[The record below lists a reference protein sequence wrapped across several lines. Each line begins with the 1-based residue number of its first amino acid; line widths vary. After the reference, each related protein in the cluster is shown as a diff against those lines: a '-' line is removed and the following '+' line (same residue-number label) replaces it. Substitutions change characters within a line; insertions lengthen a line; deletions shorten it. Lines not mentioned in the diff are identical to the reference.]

1 MSQKAK
7 APIIFVTGIGQTWT
21 TLKNGKSK
29 EKWNLIPR
37 GKETIFEEFKL
48 GDYASL
54 VSFGLQ
60 AVFSA
65 FTGAKLSDKASVNA
79 ISKLLR
85 YCVADENGK
94 LSDKLNVHI
103 YGARSFDIL
112 RKTSFETNTITSKN
126 ERTLLQ
132 QVYHDI
138 QCERYIG
145 DYGEENLYCFNYS
158 TFSNL
163 YDNADLLHQMI
174 KDVIKDQKNK
184 TGSDK
189 VILVPMSMGATVV
202 NAYLDKYLSDENP
215 ADGCLVSKVISIVG
229 AWNGSDGLADVLN
242 FDIADDFDE
251 KLLKILNGKARDM
264 VLKIKP
270 ENLHKVGKTVL
281 DAFVESI
288 LLRVSSFMA
297 LIPAERY
304 DETAKVLF
312 TPDRFKRISHLSKVK
327 SEAER
332 YHNAQVHLKE
342 RLEFLNKHH
351 NIGIYFISGCG
362 LKFGDENRDF
372 SFLSMFKSVENDNTD
387 AVIQISSTA
396 PGATSVH
403 PSRKLPADSLNLYLS
418 PDLTVDAS
426 TCYFKDTSW
435 FFIGQQHEL
444 GTNNTALK
452 LAIDIA
458 TDDVKDIYGKYP
470 QFNYKRNIA
479 GVYELV
485 EKAEQI
491 LKSNKISKEKADELA
506 DAINITKQML
516 DSINN
521 NPDYDN
527 QIIENLKSI
536 V

>member
-1 MSQKAK
+1 MAQKAK

-21 TLKNGKSK
+21 SLKNGKSK
-29 EKWNLIPR
+29 ERWNLVPR
-37 GKETIFEEFKL
+37 GKETIFEEFNIS
-48 GDYASL
+48 DYAAL
-54 VSFGLQ
+54 VDFGIKT
-60 AVFSA
+60 VFSA
-65 FTGAKLSDKASVNA
+65 LTGAKLSDKTAVKA
-79 ISKLLR
+79 VSKLMK

-94 LSDKLNVHI
+94 LGSNLNVRI
-103 YGARSFDIL
+103 YGARSFDKL
-112 RKTSFETNTITSKN
+112 RKINFDTNKVDENAQKTMLDQI
-126 ERTLLQ
+126 
-132 QVYHDI
+132 YHDI

-145 DYGEENLYCFNYS
+145 EYGEENLYCFNYS

-163 YDNADLLHQMI
+163 YDNADFLHKMI
-174 KDVIKDQKNK
+174 KDVIADQKDK

-202 NAYLDKYLSDENP
+202 NAYLDKYLSEKNP

-251 KLLKILNGKARDM
+251 KLYKMLKPDARSKIQ
-264 VLKIKP
+264 KIKP
-270 ENLHKVGKTVL
+270 DNLHKVGKTIVN
-281 DAFVESI
+281 AVVESI

-304 DETAKVLF
+304 EETSEILF
-312 TPDRFKRISHLSKVK
+312 TPERYKRIHHLSKVK
-327 SEAER
+327 NEAER

-351 NIGIYFISGCG
+351 DIGIFFISGCG

-372 SFLSMFKSVENDNTD
+372 DFLGMFKSVEKDNTD

-396 PGATSVH
+396 PGTSYVH
-403 PSRKLPADSLNLYLS
+403 PNTKYNEDMSNPYLS

-426 TCYFKDTSW
+426 TCYFRDTSW
-435 FFIGQQHEL
+435 YFIGQQHEL

-458 TDDVKDIYGKYP
+458 TDEINDIHGKYP
-470 QFNYKRNIA
+470 QFNYKRNVS
-479 GVYELV
+479 GVYELI

-491 LKSNKISKEKADELA
+491 QNKSDELKAKISEVKA
-506 DAINITKQML
+506 ML

-521 NPDYDN
+521 NPEYDSK
-527 QIIENLKSI
+527 IIEELKMLI
-536 V
+536 

>member
-1 MSQKAK
+1 MAQKAK

-21 TLKNGKSK
+21 SLKNGKSK
-29 EKWNLIPR
+29 ERWNLVPR
-37 GKETIFEEFKL
+37 GKETIFEDFKFS
-48 GDYASL
+48 DYATL
-54 VSFGLQ
+54 VNFCIK

-65 FTGAKLSDKASVNA
+65 LTGVKLSDKTAVKA
-79 ISKLLR
+79 ISKLMK
-85 YCVADENGK
+85 YCIADENGK
-94 LSDKLNVHI
+94 LGNELNVRI
-103 YGARSFDIL
+103 YGARSFDKL
-112 RKTSFETNTITSKN
+112 RNINFDTNEVDENAPKTMLSQI
-126 ERTLLQ
+126 
-132 QVYHDI
+132 YHDI

-145 DYGEENLYCFNYS
+145 EYGEENLYCFNYS

-163 YDNADLLHQMI
+163 YDNADLLHKMI
-174 KDVIKDQKNK
+174 KEVIEDQKDK

-202 NAYLDKYLSDENP
+202 NAYLDKYLSEENP

-251 KLLKILNGKARDM
+251 KLYKMLNGKTRE
-264 VLKIKP
+264 KIEKL
-270 ENLHKVGKTVL
+270 NSVKLHKLGKTVV

-304 DETAKVLF
+304 DETAKTLF
-312 TPDRFKRISHLSKVK
+312 TPERFKRISHLSKVK
-327 SEAER
+327 AEAER
-332 YHNAQVHLKE
+332 YHKAQENLKN

-351 NIGIYFISGCG
+351 NIGIYFISGCS

-372 SFLSMFKSVENDNTD
+372 DFLSMFKSVERDNTD

-396 PGATSVH
+396 PGTNFVH
-403 PSRKLPADSLNLYLS
+403 PTKKFNEDKNNPYLS

-426 TCYFKDTSW
+426 TCYFKNTSW
-435 FFIGQQHEL
+435 YFIGQQHEL

-458 TDDVKDIYGKYP
+458 IDEVKDIYGKYP
-470 QFNYKRNIA
+470 QFNYKRNVS
-479 GVYELV
+479 GVYELIDKAE
-485 EKAEQI
+485 EKA
-491 LKSNKISKEKADELA
+491 KTDSD
-506 DAINITKQML
+506 INDKLEEVRSML
-516 DSINN
+516 NSVNN
-521 NPDYDN
+521 NPEYD
-527 QIIENLKSI
+527 ERVVAELKNLI
-536 V
+536 